1 MRARWTATV
10 GAMVVLAVTASGCAA
25 PPRAIEV
32 EAREFSYAPAE
43 VRLERGKA
51 YALRLRNEGALLHDW
66 SIDRMPMRDVRVEQS
81 AAHYMH
87 GSGPAMHMAA
97 ARGATSTLTFTPTE
111 AGTYDVYCAEPGHR
125 EAGMTARVVVE

>member
-1 MRARWTATV
+1 MRVRWMAV
-10 GAMVVLAVTASGCAA
+10 AGAMVALAATASGCAA
-25 PPRAIEV
+25 PPRSVEV

-43 VRLERGKA
+43 VRLERGKT
-51 YALRLRNEGALLHDW
+51 YALRLRNEGTLMHDW
-66 SIDRMPMRDVRVEQS
+66 SIDRMPTRDVRVEQS

-87 GSGPAMHMAA
+87 GAGPAMHMAA